1 MNVYK
6 LEAAI
11 GLNTTEYLK
20 GLKSAG
26 ESMSTMGDKIK
37 AGAAAISKAA
47 VASFGAIAGAA
58 TATTAA
64 VLKGVDAY
72 TTFGDN
78 IDKMSQK
85 MGLSA
90 QAYQEWSAIMEHSGT
105 SIDSMQASM
114 KTLASAAETGNDAF
128 EKLGLTQ
135 EAIANM
141 SQEQL
146 FSATIKALQNVDSE
160 TERTYLAG
168 QLLGRGA
175 TELGAL
181 LNTSAE
187 ETERMK
193 QRVHELGGVM
203 SDEAVKASA
212 RYKDSIQDMKTA
224 FKGMGRDL
232 ISDFVPALT
241 TVSDGLAAI
250 FSGDENGANIFAK
263 GFDAAIGNIGKS
275 AAKIKPIARKIGSVA
290 VKALPEILSTVGKG
304 LVNALPSI
312 ASSVGN
318 LIGSMFDKFQEMDLG
333 AFNWLR
339 DDISDIVGSVR
350 RLFGKIDFEGLK
362 TKLSNVGGAIS
373 GIFDRVGDAAT
384 WVFDNALSPLIE
396 WATNS
401 NFLDGI
407 AAGFNLI
414 GDAVDFLKTPA
425 IAVWEGFLQPILST
439 TADVWD
445 VAAGG
450 LKKLANGLNGIDWEG
465 YWIDMFDGHFGE
477 DWKLG
482 WQSIYDAFAQGG
494 EAIDDFFSVN
504 KYAQGWNE
512 FWQGVGEHVFNV
524 KTGIVNA
531 MKEIEDAMARIFG
544 DPEKEAAK
552 EWNVGDTIT
561 DDKGREFLMYNAD
574 GTRTAAYNAYIRQ
587 QAENQFETWKSFDIE
602 EYRKANGIPAYAEGG
617 RVTRPTFALIGE
629 KEPETIIPDSKRSEF
644 GNITNIEKIEVV
656 VNGAEKNGS
665 EIAEEFIEQLSRKFS
680 ELSVK
685 QQRAVG
691 GVGW

>member
-1 MNVYK
+1 MEVYK
-6 LEAAI
+6 LQAAI
-11 GLNTTEYLK
+11 GLNTTEYQK
-20 GLKSAG
+20 GLALAG
-26 ESMSTMGDKIK
+26 TSLKDFGGKLK
-37 AGAAAISKAA
+37 AGAEVITKVGVAAFSALTAA
-47 VASFGAIAGAA
+47 AG
-58 TATTAA
+58 ATTAA
-64 VLKGVDAY
+64 VIKGVDAY
-72 TTFGDN
+72 TSYGDN

-85 MGLSA
+85 LGMSA
-90 QAYQEWSAIMEHSGT
+90 QAYQEWDAVMQHSGT
-105 SIDSMQASM
+105 SIESMQASM

-141 SQEQL
+141 SQEEL

-250 FSGDENGANIFAK
+250 FSGDENGADLFAK
-263 GFDAAIGNIGKS
+263 GFDAAISNIGKS

-304 LVNALPSI
+304 LVSALPSI

-318 LIGSMFDKFQEMDLG
+318 LIGSMFDKFKEMDLG
-333 AFNWLR
+333 VFNWLR

-362 TKLSNVGGAIS
+362 NKLSNVGGAIS

-396 WATNS
+396 WAANS

-407 AAGFNLI
+407 AAGFQLI
-414 GDAVDFLKTPA
+414 GTAVDFLKTPA

-439 TADVWD
+439 AADVWD

-482 WQSIYDAFAQGG
+482 WQTIYDAFAQGG
-494 EAIDDFFSVN
+494 QAIDDFFNVSGFG
-504 KYAQGWNE
+504 AGWNS
-512 FWQGVGEHVFNV
+512 FWQGVGETVYNV
-524 KTGIVNA
+524 KEGIVAA
-531 MKEIEDAMARIFG
+531 MGVIERGMEKIFG
-544 DPEKEAAK
+544 KIPEEGDFDTSLNTGYITRNGQVYKINPMESPEMYKEYNPQAYERWYNEYGKYAK
-552 EWNVGDTIT
+552 
-561 DDKGREFLMYNAD
+561 YA
-574 GTRTAAYNAYIRQ
+574 
-587 QAENQFETWKSFDIE
+587 
-602 EYRKANGIPAYAEGG
+602 GIDVPKPFAEGG
-617 RVTRPTFALIGE
+617 RVTQPTLAIIGE
-629 KEPETIIPDSKRSEF
+629 KEPETVVPDSKLNALRSNMTIENININGVWDF
-644 GNITNIEKIEVV
+644 SDPTAANRIVEQINSALGNI
-656 VNGAEKNGS
+656 
-665 EIAEEFIEQLSRKFS
+665 
-680 ELSVK
+680 SVK
-685 QQRAVG
+685 QRRAVG
-691 GVGW
+691 GTGW

>member
-11 GLNTTEYLK
+11 GLNTTEYRK
-20 GLKSAG
+20 GLTAAG
-26 ESMSTMGDKIK
+26 ESMSAMGDKIK
-37 AGAAAISKAA
+37 AGAAAIGKATA
-47 VASFGAIAGAA
+47 AGLAAITGAA

-64 VLKGVDAY
+64 VIKGVDAY

-90 QAYQEWSAIMEHSGT
+90 QAYQEWSAVMEHSGT

-224 FKGMGRDL
+224 FKGMGREL
-232 ISDFVPALT
+232 ISGFVPALT

-250 FSGDENGANIFAK
+250 FSGDENGADIFAK

-290 VKALPEILSTVGKG
+290 VKALPEILGTVGKG

-318 LIGSMFDKFQEMDLG
+318 LIGSMFDKFKEMDLG
-333 AFNWLR
+333 VFNWLR

-362 TKLSNVGGAIS
+362 NKLSNVGGAIS
-373 GIFDRVGDAAT
+373 GIFDKVGDAAT

-396 WATNS
+396 WAANS

-407 AAGFNLI
+407 AAGFSLI

-425 IAVWEGFLQPILST
+425 KAVWEEFLKPILST
-439 TADVWD
+439 AADVWD

-450 LKKLANGLNGIDWEG
+450 LKKLADSLEGIDWEG
-465 YWIDMFDGHFGE
+465 YWTDMFDGHFGE

-482 WQSIYDAFAQGG
+482 WQTIYDAFAQGG
-494 EAIDDFFSVN
+494 EAIDEFFDTTGLG
-504 KYAQGWNE
+504 AAWNS
-512 FWQGVGEHVFNV
+512 FWQGIGETVYDV
-524 KTGIVNA
+524 KDGIVKA
-531 MKEIEDAMARIFG
+531 METIENGMEKIFG
-544 DPEKEAAK
+544 KIPETEEEFDNSYNTGWINYNGKLMKINPSKNPEIYAK
-552 EWNVGDTIT
+552 
-561 DDKGREFLMYNAD
+561 YNP
-574 GTRTAAYNAYIRQ
+574 
-587 QAENQFETWKSFDIE
+587 E
-602 EYRKANGIPAYAEGG
+602 AYASWYEKHGRYTSYKGLNVPEPFANGG
-617 RVTRPTFALIGE
+617 RVTQPTLAIIGE
-629 KEPETIIPDSKRSEF
+629 KEPETVVPDSKRSEF
-644 GNITNIEKIEVV
+644 GNVTNNNYIS
-656 VNGAEKNGS
+656 VNGTFDFTDPNAAQRVAEQISQALGN
-665 EIAEEFIEQLSRKFS
+665 
-680 ELSVK
+680 LSVK
-685 QQRAVG
+685 QRRAVG
-691 GVGW
+691 GAGW